1 MVGLTF
7 DWDGVNLQDKTV
19 QHALDSLTYEFGQG
33 NVWYRISSSGK
44 GLHII
49 IGNIQLDPKT
59 LDRFIRPTPMNA
71 GKQIEY
77 RKRFALDPWNL
88 ECKGRFISDSARAVG
103 GLTTSRI
110 FVVKNDQ
117 ESGDWKCWIYVTP
130 V

>member
-7 DWDGVNLQDKTV
+7 DWDGVGLEDKTV
-19 QHALDSLTYEFGQG
+19 QHALDYLTYEFGQG

-49 IGNIQLDPKT
+49 IGTIQVDPKT
-59 LDRFIRPTPMNA
+59 LSRFIRPTPMNA
-71 GKQIEY
+71 NNQMEY
-77 RKRFALDPWNL
+77 RKRFSVDPWNL
-88 ECKGRFISDSARAVG
+88 ECKGRFISDSARAAG

-110 FVVKNDQ
+110 FVVKNDEQ
-117 ESGDWKCWIYVTP
+117 SSDWKCWIYVTP

>member
-19 QHALDSLTYEFGQG
+19 QRALDSLTDEFGQG

-88 ECKGRFISDSARAVG
+88 ECKGRFISDSARAAG

-110 FVVKNDQ
+110 FVVKNDEQ
-117 ESGDWKCWIYVTP
+117 SSDWKCWIYVTP

>member
-7 DWDGVNLQDKTV
+7 DWDSVGLEDKKV

-33 NVWYRISSSGK
+33 NVWYRISSSGE

-71 GKQIEY
+71 DKQIEY

-88 ECKGRFISDSARAVG
+88 ECKGRFISDSARAAG

-110 FVVKNDQ
+110 FIVKNDQ
-117 ESGDWKCWIYVTP
+117 QSSDWKCWIYVTP

>member
-7 DWDGVNLQDKTV
+7 DWDGVGLEDKTV

-33 NVWYRISSSGK
+33 NVWHRISSSGT

-59 LDRFIRPTPMNA
+59 LDRFIRPIPMNA
-71 GKQIEY
+71 NKQMEY
-77 RKRFALDPWNL
+77 RKRFSLDPWNL
-88 ECKGRFISDSARAVG
+88 ECKGRFISDSARVVG

-117 ESGDWKCWIYVTP
+117 QSSDWKCWIYVTP

>member
-7 DWDGVNLQDKTV
+7 DWDGVGLEDKKV

-33 NVWYRISSSGK
+33 NVWYRISSSGE

-71 GKQIEY
+71 DKQIEY

-88 ECKGRFISDSARAVG
+88 ECKGRFISDSARAAR

-110 FVVKNDQ
+110 FIVKNDQ
-117 ESGDWKCWIYVTP
+117 QSSDWKCWIYVTP

>member
-1 MVGLTF
+1 
-7 DWDGVNLQDKTV
+7 
-19 QHALDSLTYEFGQG
+19 
-33 NVWYRISSSGK
+33 
-44 GLHII
+44 
-49 IGNIQLDPKT
+49 LDPKT
-59 LDRFIRPTPMNA
+59 LNRFIKPTPM
-71 GKQIEY
+71 KSDQQIEY
-77 RKRFALDPWNL
+77 RKRFSQDPWNL

>member
-7 DWDGVNLQDKTV
+7 DWDGVGLENKTV
-19 QHALDSLTYEFGQG
+19 KHALDNLTYEFGQG
-33 NVWYRISSSGK
+33 NVWYRISSSGE

-49 IGNIQLDPKT
+49 IGNVQLDPKT
-59 LDRFIRPTPMNA
+59 LTRFIRPTPMKA
-71 GKQIEY
+71 DQQIEY
-77 RKRFALDPWNL
+77 RKRFSQDPWNL

-110 FVVKNDQ
+110 FTVKNDQ